1 MFVSTP
7 SEFSFST
14 SSCDS
19 NNLVSQDLR
28 WQSCIH
34 RMALCFHQI
43 IHRGHRWNTPRF
55 SGLWVLKRVCNK
67 FHYLMP
73 WTAFGPEASQRMW
86 RLVMSSL
93 HLQVAAIF
101 SKKSNC
107 IISEEIQGN
116 QIKPLVSTHL
126 PLDRPWPPMRIHV
139 PSTTC
144 DVISFNSHVKHI
156 FQTIPE
162 WAWFGQ
168 GGRTKSIKLL
178 AIKKLRQEK
187 RKREGE
193 KAKRKSQLL
202 KPKTSKFCFPRM
214 PELRKLIFCIWH
226 LSEVREVHDLWTVL
240 W

>member
-19 NNLVSQDLR
+19 NNLLSQDLR

-73 WTAFGPEASQRMW
+73 WTAFRPEASQRMW

-107 IISEEIQGN
+107 IIA
-116 QIKPLVSTHL
+116 
-126 PLDRPWPPMRIHV
+126 DRPWPPMRIHV

-168 GGRTKSIKLL
+168 EAG
-178 AIKKLRQEK
+178 Q
-187 RKREGE
+187 
-193 KAKRKSQLL
+193 KA
-202 KPKTSKFCFPRM
+202 
-214 PELRKLIFCIWH
+214 
-226 LSEVREVHDLWTVL
+226 
-240 W
+240 